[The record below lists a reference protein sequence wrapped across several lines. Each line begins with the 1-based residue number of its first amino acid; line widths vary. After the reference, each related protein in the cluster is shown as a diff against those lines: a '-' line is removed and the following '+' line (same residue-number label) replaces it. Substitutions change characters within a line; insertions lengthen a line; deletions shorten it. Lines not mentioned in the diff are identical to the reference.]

1 MKNIFVIGKNLDK
14 KCPLIFISISRDSKL
29 TRILQDSLCGKT
41 ITSIIITL
49 SPANE
54 AVNKISIKK
63 KELMKKKN

>member
-1 MKNIFVIGKNLDK
+1 MKNIFVIGKIEIN
-14 KCPLIFISISRDSKL
+14 ISIFLNNKKKKIFSDSKL

-54 AVNKISIKK
+54 TVN
-63 KELMKKKN
+63 

>member
-1 MKNIFVIGKNLDK
+1 MKNIFAIGKQNK
-14 KCPLIFISISRDSKL
+14 KNTKIIIHSIEFNRDSKL

-54 AVNKISIKK
+54 AVR
-63 KELMKKKN
+63 

>member
-1 MKNIFVIGKNLDK
+1 MKNTSAIGKYHIGIGM
-14 KCPLIFISISRDSKL
+14 IFLVDFIGRDSKL

-54 AVNKISIKK
+54 AVGKRVRPSFR
-63 KELMKKKN
+63 